1 MNRPGPERERC
12 TPPVPQN
19 PYLPEISKYLRDYAT
34 FGSQRDMEAARALIL
49 AMAIDQGYSPADVQ
63 AMTLLIMPG
72 QPA

>member
-1 MNRPGPERERC
+1 VTG
-12 TPPVPQN
+12 N
-19 PYLPEISKYLRDYAT
+19 PYLSEISKYLRAYST

-49 AMAIDQGYSPADVQ
+49 AMAIGQGYSPADVQ

>member
-1 MNRPGPERERC
+1 MPDE
-12 TPPVPQN
+12 N
-19 PYLPEISKYLRDYAT
+19 PYGFQIRDLIRRY
-34 FGSQRDMEAARALIL
+34 SQYGQPRDLEAARALTM

>member
-1 MNRPGPERERC
+1 VPDNQHPG
-12 TPPVPQN
+12 N
-19 PYLPEISKYLRDYAT
+19 SYFDEITRHVRRYSTYGQQQDL
-34 FGSQRDMEAARALIL
+34 EAARTMIL